1 MVSFETLAA
10 PLFAAALML
19 AGAGA
24 SKLRRPTLTARA
36 LYVAGLPSASWL
48 VRTLGLAELAVGV
61 AVLISP
67 TRLATTAAAVLYAAF
82 AIFLV
87 SLLLRRT
94 AGASCGCAGARDA
107 PPSWLHVL
115 LNLAAAGV
123 AFAVATLD
131 VTPPGILAFAG
142 KQPFA
147 GIPFVFGVLLIAWLA
162 GLVVTYVPT
171 LFASYR
177 GTRGTDGTRGTAGA

>member
-24 SKLRRPTLTARA
+24 SKVRRPTATAKA
-36 LYVAGLPSASWL
+36 LYAAGLPSASWL
-48 VRTLGLAELAVGV
+48 VRALGLAELAVGV
-61 AVLISP
+61 GVLISP
-67 TRLATTAAAVLYAAF
+67 TRLATAAAGLLYLGFGAF
-82 AIFLV
+82 LAT
-87 SLLLRRT
+87 LLLRRN
-94 AGASCGCAGARDA
+94 AGASCGCAGAHEV

-115 LNLAAAGV
+115 LNLAAAAV
-123 AFAVATLD
+123 AFAVATLPE
-131 VTPPGILAFAG
+131 TPPGILAFAS

-147 GIPFVFGVLLIAWLA
+147 GIPFVFGALLIAWLA

-177 GTRGTDGTRGTAGA
+177 GTRRTPGTRGTAEA